1 MGYYE
6 NPPMVEA
13 DRSGLIIADSITRA
27 AESVAR
33 GFMAA
38 GERKREEEK
47 ERKQKIQKLQDRK
60 NETDLLYNEK
70 LSKWNQ
76 SQIGTNPEIQD
87 KTRRIIQDKLT
98 ISSDSTIALLTE
110 TDTKKRQEYL
120 NNISTTDQF
129 LNNSSLF
136 GKSIGGEALTWKQS
150 ASALKIGVPG
160 GWAVN
165 GTTDEEIEDNTA
177 VLDISSGMTQAYSDV
192 NVDVV
197 PDEKGS
203 GVVYRVSGKH
213 KNGRAFDVSINSA
226 SYLAADAAGDGTLLL
241 KVESLDDFKK
251 DALTQIADKE
261 GNIYK
266 GYLNQTTETV
276 DLLSSGSEQY
286 QLVNG
291 QRLQSDMIKSK
302 INEKSEVRAAG
313 ILSSYKPASLR
324 SLVDYTLG
332 KGPGYYDENFKNI
345 TDPNVQKAEL
355 AKLIT
360 EDAFDGLTKSLD
372 RTYDENGNP
381 IFWNPSADKRIKPKP
396 EKVRQEKEDKEDPY
410 TYKEEYIDSI
420 ITGLDPATTS
430 TDLNVAAYEERVNLV
445 QNLNKMSGGAKFA
458 TRDELFNRWKKQAYK
473 SGNYAPG
480 TTIEEEYKSG
490 SLKGKSIENAFANL
504 YPHKN
509 GYVYVEKGANTFVP
523 IKGYDLTKARD
534 RVKLALDYTAETGE
548 RKLLQKKLRDA
559 SLMDWMKANPK
570 KADESQ
576 ESYISRV
583 KKAGF

>member
-6 NPPMVEA
+6 NPPMVES

-27 AESVAR
+27 AESVAK
-33 GFMAA
+33 GFMIA
-38 GERKREEEK
+38 GERRREEEK

-70 LSKWNQ
+70 LSKWNE
-76 SQIGTNPEIQD
+76 SQVGTNPEIQD
-87 KTRRIIQDKLT
+87 KTRRLIQDKLT

-110 TDTKKRQEYL
+110 TDAKKRQEYL

-203 GVVYRVSGKH
+203 GVVYKVSGKH

-226 SYLAADAAGDGTLLL
+226 SYLASDASGDGTLLL
-241 KVESLDDFKK
+241 KVEALDDFKK
-251 DALTQIADKE
+251 DALTQIADKD
-261 GNIYK
+261 GNIYN
-266 GYLNQTTETV
+266 GYINQTTETV
-276 DLLSSGSEQY
+276 DLPSKGSETY

-302 INEKSEVRAAG
+302 INEKSEIRAAG

-332 KGPGYYDENFKNI
+332 KGPGYYDEKFKNI

-360 EDAFDGLTKSLD
+360 EDAFDGLTKSLEK
-372 RTYDENGNP
+372 TYDSNGNP
-381 IFWNPSADKRIKPKP
+381 IYWNPSADKRIKPKP
-396 EKVRQEKEDKEDPY
+396 ERVKEEKADKEEPY
-410 TYKEEYIDSI
+410 TYKEEYINSI

-430 TDLNVAAYEERVNLV
+430 TDSNIAAYEERVNLV
-445 QNLNKMSGGAKFA
+445 ENLNKMSGGAKFA
-458 TRDELFNRWKKQAYK
+458 TRDELFNRWKKQPYK
-473 SGNYAPG
+473 SKTYDPG

-509 GYVYVEKGANTFVP
+509 GYIYVEKGANTFVP
-523 IKGYDLTKARD
+523 VKGYNLSKARD
-534 RVKLALDYTAETGE
+534 RVKLALDYTAEAGE
-548 RKLLQKKLRDA
+548 RKLLQGKLRDA
-559 SLMDWMKANPK
+559 SLMDWMKVNPRKAN
-570 KADESQ
+570 ESQ
-576 ESYISRV
+576 ESYMSRV